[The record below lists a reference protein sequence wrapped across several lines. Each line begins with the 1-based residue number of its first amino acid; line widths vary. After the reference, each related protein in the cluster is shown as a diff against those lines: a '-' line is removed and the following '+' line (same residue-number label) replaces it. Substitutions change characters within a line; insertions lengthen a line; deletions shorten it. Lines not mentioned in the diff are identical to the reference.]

1 MSDVLPNL
9 PMQVRYKTLLW
20 ILAAA
25 PIGGLIAAID
35 QLFLGG
41 SVRQAMDIP
50 IEDILAIT
58 AILTF
63 PHIIASLVG
72 FADPAYTSFYKKP
85 LIKGIAISLGI
96 AVGCKLF
103 LDGPFI
109 LFVVAF
115 YSIYHNIMQQFGI
128 AAMML
133 RRKQTLSYTLMKWAL
148 IIPSGLAFAVV
159 MLSFIPEVVEF
170 REPFMSVVAIFLVA
184 ATFLAIRYYLQIR
197 KEPDLPKIGVQYFI
211 GNIVWMYISYFLIAG
226 GYGLM
231 AIILSRVIH
240 DCTAYWIY
248 MIHDQNRNGTK
259 NHNYLYAL
267 PVKLGIKPF
276 WLVVPVAAVISTL
289 ILGIYDHIDTMAVI
303 ISAFNIMHYYIEGHT
318 WKRGTLHRQHV
329 PFV

>member
-1 MSDVLPNL
+1 
-9 PMQVRYKTLLW
+9 MQVRYKTLLW

-25 PIGGLIAAID
+25 PIGGLIALLD
-35 QLFLGG
+35 VLVFGG
-41 SVRQAMDIP
+41 SVQRAMDIP

-63 PHIIASLVG
+63 PHIVASLVG
-72 FADPAYTSFYKKP
+72 FADPEYASFYKKP
-85 LIKGIAISLGI
+85 LLKGVAISLGI
-96 AVGCKLF
+96 AIGCKLF
-103 LDGPFI
+103 LDGPLI

-133 RRKQTLSYTLMKWAL
+133 RQKQTLGYVFMKWAL
-148 IIPSGLAFAVV
+148 VIPSGLAFAVV

-170 REPFMSVVAIFLVA
+170 REPFMGIVAIFLVL
-184 ATFLAIRYYLQIR
+184 ATVLAIRYYLQVR
-197 KEPDLPKIGVQYFI
+197 KTAELPKIGVQYFV
-211 GNIVWMYISYFLIAG
+211 GNIIWMYISYFLIAG

-248 MIHDQNRNGTK
+248 MIHDQNRNGTV
-259 NHNYLYAL
+259 NRNYLYAL
-267 PVKLGIKPF
+267 PVKIGIKPF
-276 WLVVPVAAVISTL
+276 WLVVPVAAVISTAM
-289 ILGIYDHIDTMAVI
+289 LGIYDHVDLMAVI

>member
-1 MSDVLPNL
+1 MQNVLPNPPL
-9 PMQVRYKTLLW
+9 QVRYKTLLW

-25 PIGGLIAAID
+25 PIIGLIALTD
-35 QLFLGG
+35 QLFLAGA
-41 SVRQAMDIP
+41 VKHTMDIP

-63 PHIIASLVG
+63 PHIIASFIG
-72 FADPAYTSFYKKP
+72 FADPEYASFYKKP
-85 LIKGIAISLGI
+85 LLKGIVISLGI
-96 AVGCKLF
+96 AIGCKLF

-109 LFVVAF
+109 LFIVAF

-128 AAMML
+128 SAMML
-133 RRKQTLSYTLMKWAL
+133 GRKQTLSYALMKWAL
-148 IIPSGLAFAVV
+148 VIPSGLAFAFV
-159 MLSFIPEVVEF
+159 MLSFVPEVVEL
-170 REPFMSVVAIFLVA
+170 REQFISIDAFFLVA
-184 ATFLAIRYYLQIR
+184 ATLLAIRYYLQIR
-197 KEPDLPKIGVQYFI
+197 KEADLPKIGVQYFI
-211 GNIVWMYISYFLIAG
+211 GNIVCMYISYFLIAG

-248 MIHDQNRNGTK
+248 MVHDQNRNGTK

-267 PVKLGIKPF
+267 PTKLGIKPF
-276 WLVVPVAAVISTL
+276 WLVVPIAAVISTL
-289 ILGIYDHIDTMAVI
+289 MLGIYDHVDTMAVI